1 MYKRSQLAN
10 STPLVRWLLKYA
22 EDHEVTLTELS
33 RQANLSAGSLRSLV
47 KYPERIPALETCIKL
62 AIVTGTPAEEILQ
75 MAGLEGYAVPEQL
88 DPNRSLLLRIYQSL
102 PIDKRNTLVMI
113 AQALQTAQGQ

>member
-75 MAGLEGYAVPEQL
+75 LAGLEGYVIPGEL

-102 PIDKRNTLVMI
+102 PIDKRNILVMI
-113 AQALQTAQGQ
+113 AQALQSAQPQ